1 MRSENANAKRKS
13 TATELIRMANVLR
26 SNLRRGCL
34 YGIIFVLIPC
44 TILIVV
50 IGTDYSS
57 EQSMSQRMAEFQMRM
72 QYLESMYRTK
82 QEDVAILSQY
92 LRFVSLHAVGSAME
106 STRSTFGTNVSSPV
120 NLDILEGLSAD
131 SKSLIRNVTTA
142 ARLVESLKMPTAFHF
157 LPHLLDDS
165 ASLQP
170 SYIESKK
177 RQGVSMVLA
186 IPTVKRDKQSYI
198 VETIDNLIS
207 NMDEEEQNDTMIVVY
222 VGEPDLAYVKGVA
235 QRIRVRFGSFI
246 DSGFLEIIAPSISYY
261 PNMNNLRQTLNDS
274 LERVRWRSKQN
285 LDFAFLMAYARPK
298 GAFYLQ
304 LEDDILTKKGFVTIM
319 KNFALEKT
327 AKKDSSSWFVLDFC
341 QLGFIGKMF
350 KSSDLP
356 WLITFFQMFYND
368 KPVDWLL
375 YHMIYTKVCSVEKD
389 AKNCKQEMAKLWIHY
404 KPSLFQHIGM
414 QSSLRGK
421 VQKLK
426 DKQFGK
432 IPNFYPHRNP
442 PAVVRSGIQPYKSYT
457 LQKAYKGDSFFWGL
471 MPQPGDL
478 IEFLF
483 KQPTTVRRYLF
494 RSGNLEQPSDRF
506 YNTTVEVLPVDV
518 DGLTGSSTVPYNVT
532 KDGFLVVGRFNNY
545 GIAEG
550 TIDSNIGK
558 IKELRLHVYS
568 DSQNWVILREIYL
581 QSNSVR

>member
-1 MRSENANAKRKS
+1 MNMGLNFSNMR
-13 TATELIRMANVLR
+13 
-26 SNLRRGCL
+26 RRGCL
-34 YGIIFVLIPC
+34 YGIIFVFIPC

-92 LRFVSLHAVGSAME
+92 LRYVSLQAIGSISAMM
-106 STRSTFGTNVSSPV
+106 STRSTYKTNMSSAA
-120 NLDILEGLSAD
+120 NLDMLDGLSED
-131 SKSLIRNVTTA
+131 SRSLIRNATIV
-142 ARLVESLKMPTAFHF
+142 ARLMESLKLPTAFHF

-177 RQGVSMVLA
+177 RQGVSMVLG

-207 NMDEEEQNDTMIVVY
+207 NMDEDEQNDTMIVVY
-222 VGEPDLAYVKGVA
+222 VGEPDLTYVKGVA
-235 QRIRVRFGSFI
+235 QRIRLRFGSFI

-285 LDFAFLMAYARPK
+285 LDFAFLMAYARSK

-304 LEDDILTKKGFVTIM
+304 LEDDMLTKRGFITTM

-327 AKKDSSSWFVLDFC
+327 AKKESSSWFVLDFC

-350 KSSDLP
+350 KSADLP

-442 PAVVRSGIQPYKSYT
+442 PALVRSGIQPYKSYT
-457 LQKAYKGDSFFWGL
+457 LQKAYTGDSFFWGL

-483 KQPTTVRRYLF
+483 KQPTIVRRYLF
-494 RSGNLEQPSDRF
+494 RSGNIEQPSDRF
-506 YNTTVEVLPVDV
+506 YNTTVEVLPI
-518 DGLTGSSTVPYNVT
+518 DGLTGAPIVSYNVT
-532 KDGFLVVGRFNNY
+532 KDGFLVVGSFNNN

-550 TIDSNIGK
+550 TIDSKIGK
-558 IKELRLHVYS
+558 LKEIRLHVYS